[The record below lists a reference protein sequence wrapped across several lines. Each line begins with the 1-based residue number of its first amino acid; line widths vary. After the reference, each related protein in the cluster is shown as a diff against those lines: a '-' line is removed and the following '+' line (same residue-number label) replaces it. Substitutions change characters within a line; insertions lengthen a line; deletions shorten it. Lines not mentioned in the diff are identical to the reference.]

1 MIDAAGDGGRF
12 TMKRVARNADDTKPR
27 RKSFSCPL
35 LCPIERRA
43 LRVGIDQRDA
53 QSLSRPGA
61 GEMQRERR
69 LADAAFLVEERDN
82 HGATSTAAAPAR
94 LPGRR

>member
-69 LADAAFLVEERDN
+69 LADAAFLVEDRND
-82 HGATSTAAAPAR
+82 HP
-94 LPGRR
+94 